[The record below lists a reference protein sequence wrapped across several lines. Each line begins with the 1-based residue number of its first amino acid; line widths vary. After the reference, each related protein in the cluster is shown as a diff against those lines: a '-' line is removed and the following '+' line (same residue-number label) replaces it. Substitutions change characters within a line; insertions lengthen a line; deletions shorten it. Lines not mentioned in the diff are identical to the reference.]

1 MSAQT
6 KRMQLSRDQ
15 RAVLEAVYAIE
26 KLPDASLRERL
37 GSYLSLTTRQIQ
49 VSASTPRPLGNGR
62 GGTVVLADRRPT
74 DLALR
79 TRVGLGTSVQGY
91 ESQGAAVLGLTLTGR
106 TRNPSTSPSP

>member
-49 VSASTPRPLGNGR
+49 VSAAPPGQPRVGWELQLKQGYSSFQPRPAHSGMHM
-62 GGTVVLADRRPT
+62 
-74 DLALR
+74 
-79 TRVGLGTSVQGY
+79 
-91 ESQGAAVLGLTLTGR
+91 
-106 TRNPSTSPSP
+106 

>member
-49 VSASTPRPLGNGR
+49 VSAASPRSGWVQPGQGTLRSRLAPHALGSGWALCAVHTR
-62 GGTVVLADRRPT
+62 VVVPARRVLARQRGSDARS
-74 DLALR
+74 L
-79 TRVGLGTSVQGY
+79 S
-91 ESQGAAVLGLTLTGR
+91 
-106 TRNPSTSPSP
+106 SPSSSP

>member
-49 VSASTPRPLGNGR
+49 VSAASPGQAGSSQDRGTLRSRLAPHALGSGWSLLCSACVAVR
-62 GGTVVLADRRPT
+62 
-74 DLALR
+74 
-79 TRVGLGTSVQGY
+79 
-91 ESQGAAVLGLTLTGR
+91 AAACWPG
-106 TRNPSTSPSP
+106 

>member
-37 GSYLSLTTRQIQ
+37 GSYLSLTTRRFRCLLH
-49 VSASTPRPLGNGR
+49 P
-62 GGTVVLADRRPT
+62 
-74 DLALR
+74 
-79 TRVGLGTSVQGY
+79 RVGWELGI
-91 ESQGAAVLGLTLTGR
+91 
-106 TRNPSTSPSP
+106 

>member
-49 VSASTPRPLGNGR
+49 VSAASPGQAGSSQDRSKQEQPG
-62 GGTVVLADRRPT
+62 VVRSSLEQ
-74 DLALR
+74 L
-79 TRVGLGTSVQGY
+79 
-91 ESQGAAVLGLTLTGR
+91 GAAR
-106 TRNPSTSPSP
+106 SSQAAASSQE

>member
-49 VSASTPRPLGNGR
+49 VCLQQAPAGRLGSSQDRNIIYIKSSSDFFTPK
-62 GGTVVLADRRPT
+62 
-74 DLALR
+74 
-79 TRVGLGTSVQGY
+79 
-91 ESQGAAVLGLTLTGR
+91 
-106 TRNPSTSPSP
+106 

>member
-49 VSASTPRPLGNGR
+49 VSAAPPGRLGTAAETGPSGLQSSAAWSHPLLGHARSGSSIGNRPLQWQWGQ
-62 GGTVVLADRRPT
+62 AP
-74 DLALR
+74 
-79 TRVGLGTSVQGY
+79 
-91 ESQGAAVLGLTLTGR
+91 
-106 TRNPSTSPSP
+106 P

>member
-49 VSASTPRPLGNGR
+49 VSAASPRAGWVQPGQGYS
-62 GGTVVLADRRPT
+62 AFPSRP
-74 DLALR
+74 AR
-79 TRVGLGTSVQGY
+79 TRIGMGTLCS
-91 ESQGAAVLGLTLTGR
+91 
-106 TRNPSTSPSP
+106 TRVVVPARQRGSDARSLSSPSSSP

>member
-1 MSAQT
+1 
-6 KRMQLSRDQ
+6 MQLSRDQ

-62 GGTVVLADRRPT
+62 GGTVVLADRRPA

-79 TRVGLGTSVQGY
+79 TRVGLVTSVQGY
-91 ESQGAAVLGLTLTGR
+91 SRRRSSSRSRQRIDAGAV
-106 TRNPSTSPSP
+106 

>member
-49 VSASTPRPLGNGR
+49 VSAASPGQAGSSQDRGTLRSRLAPHPLGSVWALLCSAC
-62 GGTVVLADRRPT
+62 VVVRAQRAGQAEGQRR
-74 DLALR
+74 AI
-79 TRVGLGTSVQGY
+79 
-91 ESQGAAVLGLTLTGR
+91 AFLTLI
-106 TRNPSTSPSP
+106 SP

>member
-49 VSASTPRPLGNGR
+49 VSAASPGQAGSSQDRGTMRSRLAPHPLGI
-62 GGTVVLADRRPT
+62 
-74 DLALR
+74 
-79 TRVGLGTSVQGY
+79 GLGTFVQCMCRRARAQRAGQA
-91 ESQGAAVLGLTLTGR
+91 EGQRRAIAFLTLI
-106 TRNPSTSPSP
+106 SP

>member
-49 VSASTPRPLGNGR
+49 VPAAPSRGRREWQGRHSSA
-62 GGTVVLADRRPT
+62 RR
-74 DLALR
+74 
-79 TRVGLGTSVQGY
+79 
-91 ESQGAAVLGLTLTGR
+91 
-106 TRNPSTSPSP
+106 